1 MVKSIENLHDDVVNW
16 IGDMILRGQ
25 IWLRDV
31 PQNIR
36 QSSQRI
42 YICAFRA
49 DRSGSCYRFLS
60 DVQVLCEDIIMLYD
74 NDNRQKAALIELLY
88 DTLQLSDYKGN
99 KRFEEFKKRID
110 KNLLQALRD
119 YERYH
124 EVRLWSAIGRYTA
137 EKRNL

>member
-1 MVKSIENLHDDVVNW
+1 M
-16 IGDMILRGQ
+16 
-25 IWLRDV
+25 
-31 PQNIR
+31 
-36 QSSQRI
+36 
-42 YICAFRA
+42 
-49 DRSGSCYRFLS
+49 
-60 DVQVLCEDIIMLYD
+60 CEDIILLYD
-74 NDNRQKAALIELLY
+74 NDNSQKAALIELLY

-124 EVRLWSAIGRYTA
+124 DVRLWSAIERYTA